1 MRSSESPCKTNAGFT
16 LIELMITVA
25 IVGILSAIAIPSYY
39 NYIIDTRLM
48 GHTQFLAESLHLAR
62 IEAVT
67 RDVPVSLCPS
77 TNGASCTS
85 STWEAGWIIFSD
97 EDTPGTVDGIDQVL
111 RAKGNYEGTTTITV
125 ANGGGDYVQFEPNL
139 IQFVR
144 CEGCGES
151 QLSANALDYATA
163 SEWAG
168 RTLLRAIGIQ
178 DAMAKTGNRGNNDH
192 IGNNGDGNDSNDNE
206 GYQADC
212 SDQNS
217 SNNPNSKKQCNG
229 SDDNDKQDKGD
240 NGSGNLLY
248 LATFTLCDSAHIG
261 RSGRAVRVMRTGMTT
276 VERVRCD

>member
-1 MRSSESPCKTNAGFT
+1 MHSSESPCKTNAGFT
-16 LIELMITVA
+16 LLDLMITVA
-25 IVGILSAIAIPSYY
+25 ITGILTAIAIPSYW
-39 NYIIDTRLM
+39 NYVIDTRLT
-48 GHTQFLAESLHLAR
+48 GNAQFLAESLHLAR

-85 STWEAGWIIFSD
+85 SAWEVGWIIFSD
-97 EDTPGTVDGIDQVL
+97 EDTPGTVDGIDEVL
-111 RAKGNYEGTTTITV
+111 RAKGSYEGTTTITV
-125 ANGGGDYVQFEPNL
+125 ANGGGNYVQFEPNL

-163 SEWAG
+163 SQWAG
-168 RTLLRAIGIQ
+168 WTLLRAVGIQ
-178 DAMAKTGNRGNNDH
+178 NAIAKTGNA
-192 IGNNGDGNDSNDNE
+192 GNNGNNGSNGDDNNSDDNE
-206 GYQADC
+206 GYRAGC

-217 SNNPNSKKQCNG
+217 SNNPNSENECNRSG
-229 SDDNDKQDKGD
+229 DKNKQDKGN
-240 NGSGNLLY
+240 NGSDSLLN

>member
-16 LIELMITVA
+16 FLDLMITVA
-25 IVGILSAIAIPSYY
+25 ITGILTAIAIPSYW
-39 NYIIDTRLM
+39 NYVIDTRLA
-48 GHTQFLAESLHLAR
+48 GDAQFLAESLHLAR

-77 TNGASCTS
+77 TNGVSCTS
-85 STWEAGWIIFSD
+85 SAWEAGWIIFSD
-97 EDTPGTVDGIDQVL
+97 EDTPGTVDGIDEIL
-111 RAKGNYEGTTTITV
+111 RAKGSYEGTTTITV
-125 ANGGGDYVQFEPNL
+125 ANGGGNYVQFEPNL

-168 RTLLRAIGIQ
+168 RTLLRAVGIQ
-178 DAMAKTGNRGNNDH
+178 DAMAKTGNG
-192 IGNNGDGNDSNDNE
+192 GNNGNNGSNGNGNDSNENG

-217 SNNPNSKKQCNG
+217 SNNPNSEKECNG
-229 SDDNDKQDKGD
+229 S
-240 NGSGNLLY
+240 GSLLH
-248 LATFTLCDSAHIG
+248 LATFTLCDSTHIG
-261 RSGRAVRVMRTGMTT
+261 RPGRAMRVMRTGMTT
-276 VERVRCD
+276 VERVRCDQRTRRAASPDN